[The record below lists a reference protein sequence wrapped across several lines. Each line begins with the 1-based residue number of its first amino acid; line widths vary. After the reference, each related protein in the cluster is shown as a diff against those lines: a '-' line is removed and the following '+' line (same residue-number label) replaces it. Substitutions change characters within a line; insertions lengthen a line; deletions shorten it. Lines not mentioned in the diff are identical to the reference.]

1 MFVSKRPYSEKRE
14 GIKFRIKRE
23 KYTVFYLKSR
33 VENKWSW
40 SGQRKLSFRTVN
52 FALKIQAYSQSIYSD
67 RLLLIQGPYTLN
79 IYLAGYFPFEGIVSK
94 KKLQKMKPA
103 GRRPEGINKTWTRL
117 DTFRHQIIFTSS
129 SVHQIFKYYLQVSWR
144 TTEDFLNLHKDW
156 TSWEDFDFENVYLG
170 ALMG

>member
-14 GIKFRIKRE
+14 GIKFRIKKE

-79 IYLAGYFPFEGIVSK
+79 IYLAVYFPFEGIVSK
-94 KKLQKMKPA
+94 KNCKKWS
-103 GRRPEGINKTWTRL
+103 RPEDDLKESIKLEPVWTHLDTRL
-117 DTFRHQIIFTSS
+117 SSRLLQFIKSSNIIFKSPEGPLKTS
-129 SVHQIFKYYLQVSWR
+129 
-144 TTEDFLNLHKDW
+144 
-156 TSWEDFDFENVYLG
+156 
-170 ALMG
+170 